1 LSLLLEVDKEDVVS
15 VTIQVQGATATITLS
30 GNIDY
35 SLQEEIRTANQQ
47 ALSNEQIQEICV
59 DFKEVTFLD
68 SSVIRALL
76 TLQKQ
81 ADAAGKS
88 LVLLN
93 CNNNTREVFEIGG
106 FDRMFTFRLVNAR
119 NSACGEEQVWKS
131 VLQKNTLIILSHRS
145 PWTSHATASKRKRQ
159 RWSRACSGA

>member
-1 LSLLLEVDKEDVVS
+1 MSI
-15 VTIQVQGATATITLS
+15 TIQFQGTTANITLS

-35 SLQEEIRTANQQ
+35 SLQEEIRNANQQ
-47 ALSNEQIQEICV
+47 ALSNEQVKEICV
-59 DFKEVTFLD
+59 DFKDVAFLD

-93 CNNNTREVFEIGG
+93 CNHPTREVFEIGG
-106 FDRMFTFRLVNAR
+106 FDRMFTFR
-119 NSACGEEQVWKS
+119 
-131 VLQKNTLIILSHRS
+131 
-145 PWTSHATASKRKRQ
+145 
-159 RWSRACSGA
+159 